1 MLTQELQ
8 AVHAIAREA
17 GQILLSIYA
26 TDFSVE
32 YKGANDP
39 VTAADEQ
46 ANALIVRRLREL
58 FPEDGV
64 VAEESPNPE
73 QARSPRRIWYVDP
86 LDGTKEFI
94 AKNGEFAVM
103 IGLAIDGRST
113 LGVVYQPSADKLYS
127 GIVGRGAQLTVG
139 GVSQPLTVRD
149 TAEPS
154 ELRLVVSRSHRPRS
168 TAALMQQLGIHQEFP
183 SGSVGVK
190 IGLIAEQRAD
200 LYVHVSDKASL
211 WDACGPEAILRAAG
225 GCFTDLFG
233 QPFVYGQ
240 RELRTTRG
248 ILCCG
253 NAAFSRVLPVVQRI
267 AEEEGFRAS

>member
-1 MLTQELQ
+1 MLTQELKAAQ
-8 AVHAIAREA
+8 EIARQA

-32 YKGANDP
+32 YKGASDP
-39 VTAADEQ
+39 VTAADKQ
-46 ANALIVRRLREL
+46 ANALIVHRLRSL

-64 VAEESPNPE
+64 VAEESADHAE
-73 QARSPRRIWYVDP
+73 ALSQRRIWYVDP

-103 IGLAIDGRST
+103 IGLSIDGQSQ
-113 LGVVYQPSADKLYS
+113 LGVVYQPSCDKLYS
-127 GIVGRGAQLTVG
+127 GVIGQGAQLEIANER
-139 GVSQPLTVRD
+139 QPLRVSD
-149 TAEPS
+149 IAQPQD
-154 ELRLVVSRSHRPRS
+154 LRLVVSRSHRPKS
-168 TAALMQQLGIHQEFP
+168 TEALMQQLGIHQEFP

-190 IGLIAEQRAD
+190 IGLLAEQRAD

-240 RELRTTRG
+240 PELRTTRG
-248 ILCCG
+248 ILCC
-253 NAAFSRVLPVVQRI
+253 NRAAFSLVQPVVQCI
-267 AEEEGFRAS
+267 AEDAGFRAK